1 MLSSTVAYST
11 QCIYRI
17 YHLILYTVWVDVHRD
32 TTYAAPDKNRAA
44 TEGGEGVYSY
54 AATPTV
60 VGAQHSKQGGETKA
74 TENVSVQPENPRGS
88 KKQPPL
94 SDVPH
99 KQGPIGDLY
108 AMPDKKAPE
117 VGHKTGPQG
126 DMYAVTANPPKV
138 SDI

>member
-1 MLSSTVAYST
+1 MLASTVAYSA

-17 YHLILYTVWVDVHRD
+17 YHLILYTVRVDVHGD
-32 TTYAAPDKNRAA
+32 TTYAAPDKSKAA
-44 TEGGEGVYSY
+44 TEGGDGVLSY

-60 VGAQHSKQGGETKA
+60 VPRLRKPGGGTKA
-74 TENVSVQPENPRGS
+74 TENVYVQPEKVKRGS

-108 AMPDKKAPE
+108 TMPDKKALE
-117 VGHKTGPQG
+117 VEHKAGPQG
-126 DMYAVTANPPKV
+126 DMYAMTAKPSEV